1 VSSTSE
7 PEVAVAVEN
16 RIAGTPTQLDALRR
30 RLEWLA
36 GRVRGPRLVRSE
48 PGAVPALVVEVLP
61 GERATAVVH
70 RVDATR
76 AIASF
81 AGALA
86 AVHALDASACPFV
99 VDVASMVD
107 GIAQRAES
115 GELTVDDPT
124 YAHVAPA
131 RLAGLLVDRMD
142 RFALPSRPVVCNG
155 HPTLG
160 NCVIDG
166 AVAGFERVDGL
177 GVADVCLDL
186 AIAARSVAR
195 EFAPSFVGP
204 FFEAY
209 DEASDTGAI
218 DLARLDWFQLLD
230 ALH

>member
-1 VSSTSE
+1 VSSASE
-7 PEVAVAVEN
+7 PEVRSPVED
-16 RIAGTPTQLDALRR
+16 RIAGTPAQLEGVRR
-30 RLEWLA
+30 RLDWLA
-36 GRVRGPRLVRSE
+36 GRIPAPRLVRSE
-48 PGAVPALVVEVLP
+48 NGAEPALVVEVLA

-76 AIASF
+76 TIASF

-86 AVHALDASACPFV
+86 TVHALDASACPFE

-107 GIAQRAES
+107 DIVQRAAS

-124 YAHVAPA
+124 YAHVAPS
-131 RLAGLLVDRMD
+131 RLAGVLADGTD
-142 RFALPSRPVVCNG
+142 RFAVPSRPVVCNG

-160 NCVIDG
+160 SCVIDG
-166 AVAGFERVDGL
+166 AVVGFERVDGL

-209 DEASDTGAI
+209 DEVGDTGAI
-218 DLARLDWFQLLD
+218 DLGRLDWFQLLD
-230 ALH
+230 ALR